1 MEDKARAYLLS
12 AVLLEHGGGGGGGGG
27 AGLTGRRC

>member
-12 AVLLEHGGGGGGGGG
+12 AVLLEHGGGGGGGG